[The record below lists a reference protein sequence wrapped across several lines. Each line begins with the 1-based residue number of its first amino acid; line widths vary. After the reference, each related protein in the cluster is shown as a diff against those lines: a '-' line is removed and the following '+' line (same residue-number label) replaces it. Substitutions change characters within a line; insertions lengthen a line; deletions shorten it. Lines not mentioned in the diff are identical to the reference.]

1 MKVVSFEGLIEN
13 GCIHVPAG
21 VLVPENAKVYV
32 VVPGLYEDE
41 VQRAV
46 HIPNPRLVH
55 PEQASDFVKKVV
67 DPQDGK

>member
-1 MKVVSFEGLIEN
+1 MKVVSFEGLVEN

-21 VLVPENAKVYV
+21 VLVPENTKVYV

-46 HIPNPRLVH
+46 HIPRPRLLQ
-55 PEQASDFVKKVV
+55 PEHANTFVKEGA
-67 DPQDGK
+67 DPEDGM